1 MSTYY
6 RKDNTF
12 YKVDGEVIRSIKLGS
27 TSALIEIEELVDN
40 GASEIKEED
49 YASALASVVK
59 FGFVGGHPDIPPV
72 Q

>member
-49 YASALASVVK
+49 YASALDRKSVV
-59 FGFVGGHPDIPPV
+59 
-72 Q
+72 